1 MKKDIEIPVAENV
14 YVAAVQ
20 EWDEKQ
26 LSKTWYVY
34 LINNRETNLVATIV
48 VSKGY
53 GNGVI
58 TSTMRHGFGFMEAK
72 SYRKIEILQ
81 EEVFKLKNEFFL
93 TFFDDNKLYERKF
106 VFEEYQISEVNK
118 EVIPLIT
125 EEGVLAL

>member
-20 EWDEKQ
+20 EWDEKR
-26 LSKTWYVY
+26 LSRTWYAY
-34 LINNRETNLVATIV
+34 LINNRETSLVATIV

-53 GNGVI
+53 GSDVI
-58 TSTMRHGFGFMEAK
+58 TSTMRHGFGLMEAK